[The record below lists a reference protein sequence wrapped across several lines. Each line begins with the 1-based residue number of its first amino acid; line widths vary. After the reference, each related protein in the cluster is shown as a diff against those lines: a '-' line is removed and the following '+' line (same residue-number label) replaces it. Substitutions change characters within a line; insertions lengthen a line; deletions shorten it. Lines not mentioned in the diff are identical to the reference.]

1 MVPTP
6 TLSVGN
12 YSICIGVTQATMVA
26 SGALNYSWS
35 PFTYLSSISGS
46 VVIANPP
53 SNSTYTLQGFNSTCS
68 SSVLVDIQTFTVPT
82 VVISATKDFLCKGE
96 PTTLTASGA
105 SSYDWE
111 PASEII
117 NSTSQSIFVV
127 PLSTTV
133 FTLTGYGGNMCSG
146 VATKTITVLSP
157 PEIKIGSEYYVT
169 CADVPVQISASGASS
184 YSWTPTI
191 GLSANTQSVVMAS
204 PPATQNY
211 TVTGYIGTPPFACGT
226 SSNILVVIQPISIL
240 SIKAPDSI
248 CDNQKIQLLASGAK
262 DFTWTP
268 ATFLNNAFVANPYIS
283 PKSAIIYTINGTGTG
298 SCVGTTTL
306 NIEVKPSPFAYAGR
320 DTTLNFDESAFLN
333 GQGDGWLYTWIG
345 DDMSGLSCIN
355 CPQAY
360 IHPQYSA
367 CYILEV
373 ENSHG
378 CIARDEVCIKV
389 TNDHAVY
396 IPNSFTPNGDGLND
410 LFTPVGFGV
419 IEFNLDIYD
428 RWGEKLFSGGGSFT
442 EGPLVSWDGN
452 YKGQRC
458 KSDNYVYKF
467 VYRLRGSKQIVK
479 EGEIILLNPKD

>member
-1 MVPTP
+1 MCT
-6 TLSVGN
+6 
-12 YSICIGVTQATMVA
+12 GVV
-26 SGALNYSWS
+26 
-35 PFTYLSSISGS
+35 
-46 VVIANPP
+46 
-53 SNSTYTLQGFNSTCS
+53 
-68 SSVLVDIQTFTVPT
+68 
-82 VVISATKDFLCKGE
+82 
-96 PTTLTASGA
+96 
-105 SSYDWE
+105 
-111 PASEII
+111 
-117 NSTSQSIFVV
+117 
-127 PLSTTV
+127 
-133 FTLTGYGGNMCSG
+133 
-146 VATKTITVLSP
+146 TKTITVLSP
-157 PEIKIGSEYYVT
+157 PEIKVGAEFYVT
-169 CADVPVQISASGASS
+169 CAGVPVQVSVSGASN

-191 GLSANTQSVVMAS
+191 GLSSSIHSVVMAS
-204 PPATQNY
+204 PPTSQNY

-226 SSNILVVIQPISIL
+226 SSNILVAIEPISIL

-248 CDNQKIQLLASGAK
+248 CYNQRVQLLASGAK

-268 ATFLNNAFVANPYIS
+268 ATFLNNAFVPNPYIS
-283 PKSAIIYTINGTGTG
+283 PKSAITYTINGIGTG
-298 SCVGTTTL
+298 SCLGTTTV
-306 NIEVKPSPFAYAGR
+306 NIEVKPVPYAYAGR
-320 DTTLNFDESAFLN
+320 DTVLNFDESAFLN

-378 CIARDEVCIKV
+378 CIARDEVCVEV
-389 TNDHAVY
+389 TNDHAIY

-419 IEFNLDIYD
+419 LEFTLDIYD
-428 RWGEKLFSGGGSFT
+428 RWGEKLFSGEGSFT
-442 EGPLVSWDGN
+442 KGPLVSWDGS

-467 VYRLRGSKQIVK
+467 VYRLRGSKQLVK